1 MDNVTQNKYIQPAV
15 ELAVLLGQK
24 QQAYGDAFGSM
35 EAIFKIL
42 YPNGIQPYQYGDLLT
57 VVRML
62 DKVFRIANMP
72 PEGKDL
78 MGEEPYKDIAGYAL
92 LALERETSKNVM
104 SV

>member
-1 MDNVTQNKYIQPAV
+1 MTQIHKNKYVPAAV
-15 ELAVLLGQK
+15 ELALLLEEK

-42 YPNGIQPYQYGDLLT
+42 YPNGIQPYQYSDLLT

-72 PEGKDL
+72 PEGKDI

-92 LALERETSKNVM
+92 LALERESCKNVM